1 MSDNNQNP
9 RVHSGSI
16 NTRNHSTGSNKRLRE
31 RGEGLIQILIAV
43 AMIAMI
49 AASVSSVIVGSRDK
63 SVATQL
69 CNAVR
74 EIQDAKARYLVDN
87 PTVSETT
94 AATFPDLQPYL
105 TTMGVPVTDPSQLLA
120 GTGRTVADFGTF
132 SGGVT
137 ISAPAVD
144 LTHISTDMQ
153 PIVKM
158 IMFQ

>member
-1 MSDNNQNP
+1 
-9 RVHSGSI
+9 
-16 NTRNHSTGSNKRLRE
+16 
-31 RGEGLIQILIAV
+31 
-43 AMIAMI
+43 
-49 AASVSSVIVGSRDK
+49 
-63 SVATQL
+63 
-69 CNAVR
+69 
-74 EIQDAKARYLVDN
+74 
-87 PTVSETT
+87 
-94 AATFPDLQPYL
+94 
-105 TTMGVPVTDPSQLLA
+105 VPVTDPSQLLA

>member
-16 NTRNHSTGSNKRLRE
+16 KTRNHSTGSIKRLRE

-105 TTMGVPVTDPSQLLA
+105 TAMGVPVTDPSQLLA

>member
-1 MSDNNQNP
+1 M
-9 RVHSGSI
+9 
-16 NTRNHSTGSNKRLRE
+16 NTVNHPTSSNKRLRE

-94 AATFPDLQPYL
+94 AATFPNLQPYL
-105 TTMGVPVTDPSQLLA
+105 TAMGVPVTDPSQLLA
-120 GTGRTVADFGTF
+120 GTGRTVSDFGTF
-132 SGGVT
+132 VGGVT

-153 PIVKM
+153 PIVNM
-158 IMFQ
+158 IKFQ